1 MILAIAILGFVFS
14 MHASVPVQTNAAS
27 QTAAQTTSSSD
38 SQNQQPPSTSSDSKQ
53 ASTTSN
59 SQKTSATQSAVKKAV
74 HKKKI
79 AASGCDSPSSSGTAS
94 SSSNRSTGA
103 KTSGPTGGNASAQ
116 KSGSSSAS
124 KNCPPEKIIVR
135 QGGTTEPSIQLAGG
149 PGGDDASQKR
159 DATNQ
164 MLGETEG
171 NLKKVSG
178 AQLSSSQ
185 QDNVTQIRQ
194 FIAESKSALAAGDV
208 ESARTLAWKAKLL
221 SDDLVKPPQ

>member
-38 SQNQQPPSTSSDSKQ
+38 SQNQQPQSTSPDSKQ
-53 ASTTSN
+53 SSTTSN
-59 SQKTSATQSAVKKAV
+59 SQKTSVTQPAAKKAV
-74 HKKKI
+74 HRKKV
-79 AASGCDSPSSSGTAS
+79 AASDCDSPSSSGTS

-103 KTSGPTGGNASAQ
+103 KTSVPAGGNASA
-116 KSGSSSAS
+116 KKPGNSGAS

-185 QDNVTQIRQ
+185 QDSVTQIRQ
-194 FIAESKSALAAGDV
+194 FMAESKSALAAGDV